1 MGTQPMTVAQPIIAT
16 PPIIAAHRGL
26 DEFAPENTAPAF
38 ISAFELGM
46 AVEVDLRRTSD
57 GEIVIIHDDTLD
69 RTTSGAGPVA
79 EATLAEIKTLDA
91 GAWHDEQYAGERA
104 PTLDDLLELAAR
116 HGRAEISLVLEM
128 KVDDD
133 DMGADVCG
141 ALNEHRL
148 MQRIVALKVVRSEL
162 TAKPTAI
169 SRFRHEVRSAARL
182 SHPNIVTAFDAE
194 RIGEVHFLVMEFVEG
209 LSLDR
214 FVLENGALPVPQA
227 CEFTRQAAMGLDAAH
242 QHEMV
247 HRDIKPQNLMV
258 V

>member
-1 MGTQPMTVAQPIIAT
+1 MDTQPMTAAQ
-16 PPIIAAHRGL
+16 PIIAAHRGL

-79 EATLAEIKTLDA
+79 EATLAEINTLDA
-91 GAWHDEQYAGERA
+91 GGWHDERYAGERE

-148 MQRIVALKVVRSEL
+148 MQR
-162 TAKPTAI
+162 AI
-169 SRFRHEVRSAARL
+169 GIGTVMTSQDARRRFREADGNFNASALANTPDELEAALADQYSSWVYARFVPTPQQMD
-182 SHPNIVTAFDAE
+182 SARASGK
-194 RIGEVHFLVMEFVEG
+194 RIIASGPEVMEKVDLAF
-209 LSLDR
+209 
-214 FVLENGALPVPQA
+214 
-227 CEFTRQAAMGLDAAH
+227 AAMRNGVDIALSNHPVELAALW
-242 QHEMV
+242 
-247 HRDIKPQNLMV
+247 RDR
-258 V
+258 